1 MAAVASSQT
10 KQETMYYEELD
21 ALTVKTNILSPLEN
35 EQKAVSKTKGKSHG
49 KKKAKRKRDKAKN
62 NANVNKQ
69 TAIPS
74 PIGRG
79 GATITYCR
87 DTNKVYLL
95 GGANRKGECFGMST
109 IDVFDLPTKSWSQV
123 QAKGEV
129 PSPRSGHTVVA
140 TGTCLYLFGGMARTQ
155 DHCLNDLYVL
165 QVSNEACY
173 IWSKILDKPQLNT
186 NGINIRPPA
195 PCPRNGH
202 TATLVQEEVI
212 PNEMN
217 TIDSTVASVT
227 IALVYI
233 FGGGSPATGPLN
245 DMHILDVTDPE
256 DVHWRPLSSPFVDVS
271 SADTNTVPPLPRE
284 MHSAVFSHHVPPR
297 HKGYPGIL
305 KQHEMLKR
313 RELKT

>member
-1 MAAVASSQT
+1 M
-10 KQETMYYEELD
+10 
-21 ALTVKTNILSPLEN
+21 
-35 EQKAVSKTKGKSHG
+35 
-49 KKKAKRKRDKAKN
+49 
-62 NANVNKQ
+62 NKQ
-69 TAIPS
+69 AAIPS

-95 GGANRKGECFGMST
+95 GGQTEEANALVCQRST
-109 IDVFDLPTKSWSQV
+109 YLIYQQNLGPRFKQ
-123 QAKGEV
+123 KEV
-129 PSPRSGHTVVA
+129 PSPREWSYS
-140 TGTCLYLFGGMARTQ
+140 CSERDLLYLFGGMARTQ

-245 DMHILDVTDPE
+245 DMHILDVTYPE

-284 MHSAVFSHHVPPR
+284 MHSAVFFPTPR
-297 HKGYPGIL
+297 ASSAQRVSGDTETTRNAQAEGRK
-305 KQHEMLKR
+305 HE
-313 RELKT
+313 

>member
-1 MAAVASSQT
+1 MQGTEDFHRALIRESTTTNMAAVASSQT

-35 EQKAVSKTKGKSHG
+35 EQKPVGKTKGKSHG

-69 TAIPS
+69 AAIPS

-95 GGANRKGECFGMST
+95 GGANRRGECFGMST

-155 DHCLNDLYVL
+155 DHCLNVLYVL
-165 QVSNEACY
+165 
-173 IWSKILDKPQLNT
+173 
-186 NGINIRPPA
+186 
-195 PCPRNGH
+195 
-202 TATLVQEEVI
+202 
-212 PNEMN
+212 
-217 TIDSTVASVT
+217 
-227 IALVYI
+227 
-233 FGGGSPATGPLN
+233 
-245 DMHILDVTDPE
+245 
-256 DVHWRPLSSPFVDVS
+256 
-271 SADTNTVPPLPRE
+271 
-284 MHSAVFSHHVPPR
+284 
-297 HKGYPGIL
+297 
-305 KQHEMLKR
+305 R
-313 RELKT
+313 RMR